1 MEYNSENDLETLAI
15 RVVKDAKKLNPEKR
29 YLIAIAGI
37 PGSGKTTISEKVVQL
52 INKNWSLSQNDNTEV
67 AISLSM
73 DGFHFPKSYL
83 DKMDAKLAHKRR
95 GAHWTF
101 DATGFV
107 KMVKSLSNKK
117 AEILAPSFD
126 HAKGDPEYDSIL
138 IKKSIKIIIVEGLY
152 TLMEKTEPWSKT
164 LLCWNEKWII
174 KPKNE
179 LANTQRLAQRHV
191 ETGLEQNIND
201 ALERI
206 RINDSVNAKD
216 VIENFPKSFDIIIH
230 N

>member
-1 MEYNSENDLETLAI
+1 I
-15 RVVKDAKKLNPEKR
+15 RHQNKR
-29 YLIAIAGI
+29 KINFWRVGI

-52 INKNWSLSQNDNTEV
+52 INKNWSLSQNDNTEGIKI
-67 AISLSM
+67 ACK
-73 DGFHFPKSYL
+73 DPE
-83 DKMDAKLAHKRR
+83 LAHKRR